1 MHSKAPDPGYW
12 PMVAIVLITA
22 MRDGGPS
29 LSRMVC
35 ATMLFCVVA
44 GLFSK

>member
-1 MHSKAPDPGYW
+1 MEKPPTGYW
-12 PMVAIVLITA
+12 SMVAVVLIAA
-22 MRDGGPS
+22 MRQGGPS

-35 ATMLFCVVA
+35 AIMLFCVVA